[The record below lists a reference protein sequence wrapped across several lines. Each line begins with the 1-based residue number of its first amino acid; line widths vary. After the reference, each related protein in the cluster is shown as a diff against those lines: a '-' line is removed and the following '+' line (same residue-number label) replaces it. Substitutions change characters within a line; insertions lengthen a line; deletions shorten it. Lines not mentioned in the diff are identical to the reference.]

1 MLVRKI
7 LKQRYEITK
16 AIGSGAFGTTYMAID
31 RDFPGKP
38 YRVVKH
44 LCPTYSDPVSLKHAK
59 RLFATEAKC
68 LAKLGEHDRIP
79 RLFSY
84 FEEDNEFYL
93 VQELIEGQNLTQEFE
108 RGRKWSESETVNF
121 LSELLSI
128 LSIVHRNNIIHRD
141 IKPANIMRR
150 QVDRKLVLIDF
161 GAVKEVL
168 TVDKNGE
175 TTAIVDSTL
184 GIGALAYMPYEQ
196 AKGKPGKYSDIY
208 AVGMIGVQALAGLSA
223 RNLPEDSEGL
233 QDIWQNSNIEVSD
246 RLKSIL
252 EQMTRF
258 QYKRRFA
265 DADAALQALVPL
277 KSPQKEQPRSK
288 KKVLLA
294 LLATLGLASAGVGTK
309 ALLVR
314 PNYTQ
319 LETYLQNEEWQNADE
334 ETDKIILEIAR
345 EKSELSTQSI
355 NQLPCQALQKID
367 ALWTEN
373 SNGRFGFTAQKQA
386 YIETGNEFDGAS
398 AESMYKAFGDRIGWR
413 TKMFGDNW
421 NVYGD
426 LKFKNNDLAPLGH
439 LPSPGKVIND
449 KNKNIRHNERGK
461 LLTRFDACG
470 L

>member
-1 MLVRKI
+1 MLVRKV

-16 AIGSGAFGTTYMAID
+16 AIGSGAFGTTYVAID
-31 RDFPGKP
+31 RDFPGEP
-38 YRVVKH
+38 RRVVKH
-44 LCPTYSDPVSLKHAK
+44 LCPTYSDLVSLELAK
-59 RLFATEAKC
+59 KLFATEAEC

-93 VQELIEGQNLTQEFE
+93 VQELIAGHNLTQEFE
-108 RGRKWSESETVNF
+108 RGRKWSESETVDF

-128 LSIVHRNNIIHRD
+128 LSIVHQNNTIHRD

-150 QVDRKLVLIDF
+150 QIDNKLVLIDF
-161 GAVKEVL
+161 GAVKAVREVL
-168 TVDKNGE
+168 TVDRKGAI
-175 TTAIVDSTL
+175 TTTV
-184 GIGALAYMPYEQ
+184 GIGTIPYMPPEQ
-196 AKGKPGKYSDIY
+196 AMGIPKKSSDIY
-208 AVGMIGVQALAGLSA
+208 AVGMIGVQALTGFSA
-223 RNLPEDSEGL
+223 RNLPSDSEGL

-252 EQMTRF
+252 EQMTCF

-265 DADAALQALVPL
+265 DADAALKALIPP
-277 KSPQKEQPRSK
+277 KSPQKVQSQNK

-294 LLATLGLASAGVGTK
+294 LLTTLGLASVGAGTK
-309 ALLVR
+309 AFMAR
-314 PNYTQ
+314 PDYTQ
-319 LETYLQNEEWQNADE
+319 LETYLQNEDWQNADE
-334 ETDKIILEIAR
+334 ETDKIILGIAR
-345 EKSELSTQSI
+345 EESELDTQSI
-355 NQLPCQALQKID
+355 NQLPCQALQTID

-373 SNGRFGFTAQKQA
+373 SNGRFGFTPQKQA
-386 YIETGNEFDGAS
+386 YIETGNEFDGTS
-398 AESMYKAFGDRIGWR
+398 AESMYKAFGDRLGWR

-426 LKFKNNDLAPLGH
+426 LKFKNNDLVPLGH

-449 KNKNIRHNERGK
+449 KHKNIRHNERGK